1 MAEKI
6 FIPVY
11 VPRGVRRSLQ
21 MIKRR
26 FSGPD
31 STTVRID
38 IGGERNIEWSF
49 LSGEMG
55 EGPGEALD
63 FGCEQ
68 GYLSLA
74 AAQRGYQVIANDL
87 EPQAFCWVHPNVKF
101 VQGDFLKL
109 ELPKN
114 HFDLVI
120 DCSSVEHVGVAGR
133 YGISVNEEDRDIAVM
148 RRFEE
153 ILKPCGKVLMTVP
166 CGQDTVMAPWCRVYG
181 AERLPRLFG
190 SLRCTKEVFWHK
202 NRFNQWTQCDRQTAL
217 SFTPRNDKTNPH
229 GCAYNLGCFVL
240 QKAVLPGS

>member
-1 MAEKI
+1 MGATTSGSGCLRMDRWQKYRVSWSTMTTILSPVRLSECRCLTTCEGNKFRACAMAEKI

-87 EPQAFCWVHPNVKF
+87 EPQA
-101 VQGDFLKL
+101 
-109 ELPKN
+109 
-114 HFDLVI
+114 
-120 DCSSVEHVGVAGR
+120 
-133 YGISVNEEDRDIAVM
+133 
-148 RRFEE
+148 
-153 ILKPCGKVLMTVP
+153 
-166 CGQDTVMAPWCRVYG
+166 
-181 AERLPRLFG
+181 
-190 SLRCTKEVFWHK
+190 
-202 NRFNQWTQCDRQTAL
+202 
-217 SFTPRNDKTNPH
+217 
-229 GCAYNLGCFVL
+229 
-240 QKAVLPGS
+240 